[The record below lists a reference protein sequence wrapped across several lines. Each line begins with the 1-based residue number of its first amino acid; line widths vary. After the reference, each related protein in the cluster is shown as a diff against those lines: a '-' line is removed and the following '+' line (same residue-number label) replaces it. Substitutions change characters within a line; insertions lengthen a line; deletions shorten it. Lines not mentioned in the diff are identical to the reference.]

1 MKYFSNKPVNTG
13 RQPEIDMSK
22 AFMILL
28 MIMIHVFQGL
38 APETKGFLQTI
49 MGYGAGF
56 FGAGSFMIFMGIGMR
71 FSRHQDSKNLVIR
84 GIALL
89 TVSQLKNLLID
100 CIPGLIAYR
109 VSGSDLFFEMML
121 GAIQSDILTFA
132 GLAFL
137 LMALLKKIRMRDEWI
152 LLLGVVM
159 NFLMIP
165 VAAAEIFPENYWV
178 NRILGMFIVTAD
190 ALFPLCQHFVFAAFG
205 YLIGGFYTRITDKEA
220 LAKRVLMICVPIVTV
235 YFALRFSV
243 PFPFLPEYIPE
254 DEPALGTDALAVCM
268 DTLILIAVMYK
279 ISARIGGKAPAF
291 VNHLSRH
298 INSYYCISDVL
309 SGCARALLLVLTGEF
324 LQSSLI
330 PFLFGL
336 LVTAACYFL
345 IEINEKYIHFT
356 VSGLRGTKRIVVYA
370 AVWAASIG
378 ITLYVLKLIPNV
390 SEMI

>member
-1 MKYFSNKPVNTG
+1 MKYFSNKPVNTD

-28 MIMIHVFQGL
+28 MIMIHVFQGV
-38 APETKGFLQTI
+38 APEAKGFLQTI

-56 FGAGSFMIFMGIGMR
+56 FGGGSFMIFMGISMR
-71 FSRHQDSKNLVIR
+71 FSRHQDSKNLVTR

-109 VSGSDLFFEMML
+109 LSGSDLFFEMML
-121 GAIQSDILTFA
+121 GAMQSDILTFA

-137 LMALLKKIRMRDEWI
+137 LMALLKETKMRDEWI

-165 VAAAEIFPENYWV
+165 VANAVISPENYWV

-279 ISARIGGKAPAF
+279 ISARIGRTPAF

-330 PFLFGL
+330 PFLLGL

-356 VSGLRGTKRIVVYA
+356 ISGLRGTKRIIVYA
-370 AVWAASIG
+370 AIWAASIG
-378 ITLYVLKLIPNV
+378 ITLYVLGLIPNV

>member
-1 MKYFSNKPVNTG
+1 MKYFSNKPVNTD

-28 MIMIHVFQGL
+28 MIMIHVFQGV
-38 APETKGFLQTI
+38 APEAKGFLQTI

-56 FGAGSFMIFMGIGMR
+56 FGGGSFMIFMGISMR
-71 FSRHQDSKNLVIR
+71 FSRHQDSKNLVTR

-109 VSGSDLFFEMML
+109 LSGSDLFFEMML
-121 GAIQSDILTFA
+121 GAMQSDILTFA

-137 LMALLKKIRMRDEWI
+137 LMALLKETKMRDEWI

-165 VAAAEIFPENYWV
+165 VANAVISPENYWV
-178 NRILGMFIVTAD
+178 NRILGMFILTED
-190 ALFPLCQHFVFAAFG
+190 ALFPLCQYFLFPAFG

-279 ISARIGGKAPAF
+279 ISARIGRTPAF

-330 PFLFGL
+330 PFLLGL

-356 VSGLRGTKRIVVYA
+356 ISGLRGTKRIIVYA
-370 AVWAASIG
+370 AIWAASIG
-378 ITLYVLKLIPNV
+378 ITLYVLGLIPNV

>member
-1 MKYFSNKPVNTG
+1 
-13 RQPEIDMSK
+13 
-22 AFMILL
+22 
-28 MIMIHVFQGL
+28 
-38 APETKGFLQTI
+38 
-49 MGYGAGF
+49 
-56 FGAGSFMIFMGIGMR
+56 
-71 FSRHQDSKNLVIR
+71 
-84 GIALL
+84 
-89 TVSQLKNLLID
+89 
-100 CIPGLIAYR
+100 
-109 VSGSDLFFEMML
+109 
-121 GAIQSDILTFA
+121 
-132 GLAFL
+132 
-137 LMALLKKIRMRDEWI
+137 MRDEWI

-356 VSGLRGTKRIVVYA
+356 MSGLRGTKRIVVYA